1 MKPVITVLMP
11 MCGSGSRMYNLQ
23 NTIKP
28 LYKLPSG
35 EYLFEHAL
43 KSLNQY
49 SIEHL
54 ICIVPSKYRGAFLE
68 ILNGHPE
75 IASYEVMSPDNQPPE
90 QVDTVDYGLANS
102 TFIRE
107 EQPIVVLDC
116 DIYAPL
122 PAYEIRKTNE
132 RAHLFTFK
140 HNNPNK
146 SFIEPVSEDGKVV
159 RRIVEKEMI
168 SDQAV
173 MGAYMFKDEF
183 TLNKAIKQGH
193 KGYMSSVVM
202 NVIENGRAVG
212 YTEVEGVENYG
223 TLEEY
228 NEETKTESKPTV
240 EALLFDLDGTLFDTE
255 EFNWKAY
262 QLAYFDLGIE
272 IKREDFDRTKGH
284 SVEDFNQILGVTAD
298 LDKLKELKTKYYV
311 DLVRHAR
318 PNPYLLGLIKAKD
331 KQYRTA
337 IVTTARIVNILP
349 LLKKY
354 NLDKTVDVIV
364 TQEDVLNHK
373 PAPDAYNY
381 ALQRLMLQPNQ
392 CIAFEDSRPGFV
404 AARAAGI
411 NCVKVDSNKFYKDRI
426 KDMSGGSDAQ
436 TYLVFERNQLIVRK
450 VAKGKALDR
459 LWNQFKVLE
468 KRKADDPIVKE
479 IGFSL
484 ICGEY
489 FHYDME
495 YIFAPSFYEY
505 LNKTSLFEKVLDL
518 VKDYAQMDTVPFIN
532 DQDLRE
538 EMLNLYIRPGY
549 EIYKKF
555 GGCECPV
562 RNFDQIGHD
571 VNNWRGSRYHGDA
584 TFENILC
591 LRDGSLM
598 FIDPVPDGNLVQGMV
613 HDFSKIAQSLMNYE
627 GIRDGKVE
635 DFTFEKKKFN
645 NYIKRYLTD
654 WEYSSLK
661 FHTACL
667 FFRRLKHQVEQDPS
681 LVKIYGDIG
690 HKLLTEYLTQ
700 DYEWR

>member
-1 MKPVITVLMP
+1 MSKPKITVLMP
-11 MCGSGSRMYNLQ
+11 MCGSGKRMCALQ

-35 EYLFEHAL
+35 KYLFERAL
-43 KSLNQY
+43 ESLDEY
-49 SIEHL
+49 EIEHL
-54 ICIVPSKYRGAFLE
+54 VCVVPSTYRQEFLN
-68 ILNGHPE
+68 ILNGHRE
-75 IASYEVMSPDNQPPE
+75 VESYEVISPENQPPE
-90 QVDTVDYGLANS
+90 QVDTVDYGLLS
-102 TFIRE
+102 CRFVKE

-122 PAYEIRKTNE
+122 PAYDIRKTNE

-140 HNNPNK
+140 HDNPNK
-146 SFIEPVSEDGKVV
+146 SFIEPVSPDGNVV
-159 RRIVEKEMI
+159 KCIVEKEMI

-173 MGAYMFKDEF
+173 MGAYMFKDLF
-183 TLNKAIKQGH
+183 TLAKAIGQGH

-202 NVIENGRAVG
+202 NVIENGKAVG
-212 YTEVEGVENYG
+212 YSEVEGVENYG

-228 NEETKTESKPTV
+228 SQETKTDDKIA
-240 EALLFDLDGTLFDTE
+240 ALLFDLDGTLFDTKE
-255 EFNWKAY
+255 LNWKAY
-262 QLAYFDLGIE
+262 QLAYFDLGVE
-272 IKREDFDRTKGH
+272 ISYEDFQRTEGH
-284 SVEDFNQILGVTAD
+284 SVYDFNQILGVSCD
-298 LDKLKELKTKYYV
+298 ISKLKELKTKYYK
-311 DLVRHAR
+311 DLVVRAK
-318 PNPYLLGLIKAKD
+318 PNPYLLNLIANKD
-331 KQYRTA
+331 KEYRTA
-337 IVTTARIVNILP
+337 IVTTARRVNILP
-349 LLKKY
+349 LLKKH
-354 NLDKTVDVIV
+354 NLDKLVDVIV
-364 TQEDVLNHK
+364 TQEDVLDHK

-381 ALQRLMLQPNQ
+381 ALQRLMLRPEQ

-411 NCVKVDSNKFYKDRI
+411 NCVRVESGKFYEDRI

-436 TYLVFERNQLIVRK
+436 TYLVFERNKLIVRK
-450 VAKGKALDR
+450 AAKGKAVER

-468 KRKADDPIVKE
+468 QRKADDPIVKE
-479 IGFSL
+479 IGFYL
-484 ICGEY
+484 VGDEE

-505 LNKTSLFEKVLDL
+505 LNKSALFEKVLDL
-518 VKDYAQMDTVPFIN
+518 VRDYADMDVVPMIN
-532 DQDLRE
+532 DKDLRE

-555 GGCECPV
+555 GGCECPI
-562 RNFDQIGHD
+562 READQIGHD
-571 VNNWRGSRYHGDA
+571 VNNWRESRYHGDA

-613 HDFSKIAQSLMNYE
+613 HDFSKIGQSLMNYE

-635 DFTFEKKKFN
+635 NFTFETTEFN
-645 NYIKRYLTD
+645 NYIKRYLSD

-681 LVKIYGDIG
+681 LVKAYGDIG
-690 HKLLTEYLTQ
+690 HKLLTEYLTK